1 MLVDSN
7 KESLCINQ
15 IVEEKEKVVNIEG
28 DVIIPDVKPDI
39 LSPVNT
45 SGNVCI
51 YKKEIL
57 DGKIRIDGSININVI
72 YLPENQEERSGIRG
86 LTTSLDFTE
95 IIDSEKARVGMN
107 SKESLQIQDIE
118 CKVLNGRKINIKVC
132 LKITTTLYSNEN
144 ISIIREVNNME
155 HLQKLSNNTQIN
167 SLIGE
172 GSTKI
177 YAKDTIN
184 IDNVDNLVE
193 ILKTDIQII
202 NKDMK
207 ISYNKVLAKADLEVR
222 MLYLTEDDRIGRAKG
237 IIPIMGFIDI
247 PNISDENICDLN
259 YYIKNIIVKPN
270 SIEEHSVYV
279 EAQIGIDCFAYE
291 TKEIDIIE
299 DLYSP
304 FENVVL
310 TKKTIR
316 AMTEKEKIKDVCLIN
331 EQVQIPEIVNNRL
344 YDVEIMPKITK
355 QTELN
360 NQIVYEGEI
369 GLNFIYEGESELSL
383 NTRKEKIEFNFKVS
397 INDSKMSR
405 NIQTEI
411 EIKESDFIV
420 QNGNIDCKLQLEFNI
435 DVVNN
440 TNIDIIDTINI
451 EEDKEVKNYSMVIY
465 FVKKGDTLWKIAKR
479 FRSTVEDIVNVNN
492 IENPNVI
499 MEGMQLFIPKYINKK
514 PA

>member
-15 IVEEKEKVVNIEG
+15 IVEEKEKIVNIEG
-28 DVIIPDVKPDI
+28 DMIIPDVKPDI

-57 DGKIRIDGSININVI
+57 DGKIRIDGSININII
-72 YLPENQEERSGIRG
+72 YLPENQDDKMGIRG

-95 IIDSEKARVGMN
+95 IIDSEKARIGMN
-107 SKESLQIQDIE
+107 SKENIQIQDIE
-118 CKVLNGRKINIKVC
+118 CKVLNGRKINLKVC
-132 LKITTTLYSNEN
+132 LKIGTIVYSNDN
-144 ISIIREVNNME
+144 ISIIKELKNME
-155 HLQKLSNNTQIN
+155 HLQKLSNNTKIYT
-167 SLIGE
+167 LIGE
-172 GSTKI
+172 GNTKI
-177 YAKDTIN
+177 FAKDTIN

-193 ILKTDIQII
+193 ILKTDIQIK
-202 NKDMK
+202 NKDIK
-207 ISYNKVLAKADLEVR
+207 ISYNKVLAKADLEVK
-222 MLYLTEDDRIGRAKG
+222 MLYLTEDDRIGKVNG

-247 PNISDENICDLN
+247 PNISDENVCDLN

-279 EAQIGIDCFAYE
+279 EAQIVIDCFSYE

-304 FENVVL
+304 FESVVL
-310 TKKTIR
+310 TKKNIK
-316 AMTEKEKIKDVCLIN
+316 AMTEKEKIKEVCLIN

-355 QTELN
+355 QTVLN
-360 NQIVYEGEI
+360 NQIIYEGELE
-369 GLNFIYEGESELSL
+369 LNFIYEGESELSL
-383 NTRKEKIEFNFKVS
+383 NTRKEEIEFNFKVP
-397 INDSKMSR
+397 INDSEIPR

-411 EIKESDFIV
+411 EIKENNFIV

-440 TNIDIIDTINI
+440 INIDIIDTINI
-451 EEDKEVKNYSMVIY
+451 EDDKEVKNYSMVIY

-479 FRSTVEDIVNVNN
+479 FKSTVEDIVNVNN

-514 PA
+514 SA